1 MSLFWAI
8 AFGGLGLR
16 FGTLGAVRG
25 GSSSGGGTP
34 VPGTPT
40 YYIYGF

>member
-1 MSLFWAI
+1 MSLFFA
-8 AFGGLGLR
+8 AFGLMG
-16 FGTLGAVRG
+16 FAKMGALIKHTV
-25 GSSSGGGTP
+25 SGGGTP